1 MTLVF
6 TAVKTNSKARTGA
19 CQTRQTSPVSGI
31 SIQCPTPERAGLP
44 RDSLPYAGLS
54 CRGRQA
60 AHKAQISARV

>member
-6 TAVKTNSKARTGA
+6 TAVKTNWKALTGA

-31 SIQCPTPERAGLP
+31 KHPVSHPARAGVP
-44 RDSLPYAGLS
+44 RDSLLYACLS

-60 AHKAQISARV
+60 AHKAQISGRV